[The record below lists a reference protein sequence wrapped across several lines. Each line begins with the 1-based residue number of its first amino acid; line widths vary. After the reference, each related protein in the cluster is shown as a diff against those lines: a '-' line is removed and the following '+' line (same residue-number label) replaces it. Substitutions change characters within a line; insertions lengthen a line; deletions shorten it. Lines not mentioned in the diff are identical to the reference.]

1 MSIARGDV
9 GDMIGSAPHA
19 LALATRTGDITA
31 MRRRWYTRIA
41 SAFLALWF
49 VLCVTEP
56 VAAMHRCPMHDGVAG
71 VMAMPNG
78 QTMGAAAHVP
88 HGPDQPSPAHH
99 DCTCIGDCAGASFAG
114 LPAVS
119 VALRTAA
126 VQTVRMHPLAAPVVY
141 PIPAPH
147 ARPFANGPPAIA

>member
-1 MSIARGDV
+1 
-9 GDMIGSAPHA
+9 
-19 LALATRTGDITA
+19 

-56 VAAMHRCPMHDGVAG
+56 VAAMHRCPMHDGVAS

-78 QTMGAAAHVP
+78 QMMGGAAHES
-88 HGPDQPSPAHH
+88 HNPDQPSSPAHH
-99 DCTCIGDCAGASFAG
+99 DCTCIGDCTGAAFAG

-119 VALRTAA
+119 VALRSA
-126 VQTVRMHPLAAPVVY
+126 VVQMVRVKPSAAPVVY
-141 PIPAPH
+141 PVPAPH